1 MDTRTNIPV
10 EELKNIVGGDNV
22 REATPEDAVEGV
34 ESSFVV
40 EPGSVEETSELMKL
54 ASREGL
60 VVSPRGGGTKMHLGD
75 PPASLDLIVST
86 ARMNEIIEHVPGD
99 QVVRVQAGVKL
110 RDLQEQLS
118 GSEQMLAIDP
128 PERDGTVGGI
138 VAANSSGPRRY
149 RYGTIRDLIIGI
161 TVVLH
166 DGTVAKAGSKVVK
179 NVAGYDLSKL
189 FTGSLGTLGIIA
201 TANFRLHPI
210 PEASRTV
217 AVEVE
222 SPEAA
227 AGAAQAVMHS
237 QVEPTAVELH
247 YGEDARLLT
256 VLLESIPAGVEA
268 KVETASFLL
277 NPFGEV
283 RTLSDEEMNHL
294 GPLTPP
300 AVGDDEAA
308 IKLSA
313 PPADLAD
320 VLGSVLG
327 AAERRGLAHPRITG
341 HAASGVTFVGFSGGE
356 EVVATEDKGT
366 NATTSSNEDA
376 GAHFVEELR
385 EIWVRRGGSVTL
397 QRAPMALRNRVGTWD
412 NGGDYLGLIRRVK
425 EKFDPR
431 GGMNPGRFVGGI

>member
-10 EELKNIVGGDNV
+10 DELQSIVGADNV
-22 REATPEDAVEGV
+22 REATPEDAVDGV
-34 ESSFVV
+34 EPSFVV
-40 EPGSVEETSELMKL
+40 EAGSVEETSELMKL

-99 QVVRVQAGVKL
+99 QVVRVQAGIRL
-110 RDLQEQLS
+110 QDLQEQLS
-118 GSEQMLAIDP
+118 GSDQMLAIDP
-128 PERDGTVGGI
+128 PEKGATIGGI
-138 VAANSSGPRRY
+138 IAANASGPRRY

-189 FTGSLGTLGIIA
+189 FTGSLGTLGIIV

-210 PEASRTV
+210 PQVSRTV

-222 SPEAA
+222 SREAA
-227 AGAAQAVMHS
+227 AGAAQAMMHT
-237 QVEPTAVELH
+237 QVEPTAVELR

-256 VLLESIPAGVEA
+256 VLLESIPAGVEE
-268 KVETASFLL
+268 KVEAATFLL

-283 RTLSDEEMNHL
+283 RTLSDEET
-294 GPLTPP
+294 GYRDPST
-300 AVGDDEAA
+300 AAEDEAV

-320 VLGSVLG
+320 VLGTVLG
-327 AAERRGLAHPRITG
+327 AAERKGLDQPRITG
-341 HAASGVTFVGFSGGE
+341 HAASGVTFVGFSGG
-356 EVVATEDKGT
+356 D
-366 NATTSSNEDA
+366 EDA
-376 GAHFVEELR
+376 RAGFVEELR
-385 EIWVRRGGSVTL
+385 EIWLHRGGSVTL
-397 QRAPMALRNRVGTWD
+397 QKAPLSLKRRVGAWD
-412 NGGDYLGLIRRVK
+412 QGGDYLGLIRRVK

-431 GGMNPGRFVGGI
+431 GGMNPGRFVGGV

>member
-1 MDTRTNIPV
+1 MDTRTKNIPV
-10 EELKNIVGGDNV
+10 EEIQNIVGEDNV
-22 REATPEDAVEGV
+22 SEATSEDAVEGV
-34 ESSFVV
+34 EPSFVV
-40 EPGSVEETSELMKL
+40 EPGSIEDISVLMKL

-60 VVSPRGGGTKMHLGD
+60 VVAPRGGGTKMHIGD

-99 QVVRVQAGVKL
+99 QVVRVQAGVRL
-110 RDLQEQLS
+110 RDLQERLS
-118 GSEQMLAIDP
+118 GSNQMLAIDP
-128 PERDGTVGGI
+128 PERDATLGGI
-138 VAANSSGPRRY
+138 VAANASGPRRY

-166 DGTVAKAGSKVVK
+166 DGTVAKAGGKVVK

-222 SPEAA
+222 SPAAA
-227 AGAAQAVMHS
+227 AGAAQAVMHA

-283 RTLSDEEMNHL
+283 RTLSGEETEHL

-300 AVGDDEAA
+300 AVGEDESV
-308 IKLSA
+308 IKLTA

-320 VLGSVLG
+320 VLGSVLD

-356 EVVATEDKGT
+356 D
-366 NATTSSNEDA
+366 D

-385 EIWVRRGGSVTL
+385 EIRVRRGGSVTL
-397 QRAPMALRNRVGTWD
+397 QRAPLALKSRVGTWD